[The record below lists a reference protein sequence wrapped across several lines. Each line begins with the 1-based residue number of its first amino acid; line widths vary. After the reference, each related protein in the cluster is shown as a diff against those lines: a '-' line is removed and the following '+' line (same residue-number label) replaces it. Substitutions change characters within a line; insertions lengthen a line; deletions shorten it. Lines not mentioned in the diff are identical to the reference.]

1 MASSSLSIVVTGLI
15 TQHPQLGGITWHY
28 LQYLLGLA
36 RLGHE
41 VYYIEDSGES
51 PYYLDGGVS
60 GTEWVARDCSQHV
73 RHLEKTLARFGF
85 EDRWAY
91 RFPLES
97 RWFGL
102 SDARRREV
110 LRSADLLIN
119 VSGTLE
125 HPQRYREIPRS
136 STSIPTP
143 S

>member
-51 PYYLDGGVS
+51 PYYLDSRAS
-60 GTEWVARDCSQHV
+60 GTEWVARDCSRHV

-85 EDRWAY
+85 EDRWL
-91 RFPLES
+91 P
-97 RWFGL
+97 
-102 SDARRREV
+102 ARGC
-110 LRSADLLIN
+110 A
-119 VSGTLE
+119 
-125 HPQRYREIPRS
+125 PR
-136 STSIPTP
+136 
-143 S
+143 